1 MTVITPYIWVI
12 GPVNTLCYNELNS
25 VAIES
30 IEESIYIMAVPP
42 SVEVNPPRV
51 LVVDDDQ
58 EVAKSIEATLRRHY
72 QVSVVHSGVSAIKE
86 ARRHSPDLI
95 VLDVIMPGMDGL
107 ETCRELRIDPILA
120 DIPILFLTA
129 LGRPEDR
136 VAGFRAGADDY
147 LTKPFNLEELQLR
160 IKAILRRVSP
170 PMPDPAP
177 TSQIAVNNVVLDRH
191 SYRVTNGNKHT
202 TLTPVEF
209 DLLYHL
215 MTHPN
220 EVFTSDR
227 LLQEVWD
234 YPSES
239 GSPDLVRMHI
249 KNLRTKIEKNPGKPE
264 FILTIPRRGYTIA
277 SE

>member
-1 MTVITPYIWVI
+1 MFSAT
-12 GPVNTLCYNELNS
+12 
-25 VAIES
+25 A
-30 IEESIYIMAVPP
+30 
-42 SVEVNPPRV
+42 PPRI
-51 LVVDDDQ
+51 LVVDDDE

-72 QVSVVHSGVSAIKE
+72 QVAVTYSGVKAIKE
-86 ARRHSPDLI
+86 ARRHFPDLI
-95 VLDVIMPGMDGL
+95 VLDILMPGMDGL
-107 ETCRELRIDPILA
+107 ETCRQLRKDPALGE
-120 DIPILFLTA
+120 IPILFLTA
-129 LGRPEDR
+129 LGRPGER

-160 IKAILRRVSP
+160 IQAILRRT
-170 PMPDPAP
+170 AP
-177 TSQIAVNNVVLDRH
+177 TNLTRPIDFIEVNDLVLDRQN
-191 SYRVTNGNKHT
+191 YRVNAGNKQA

-209 DLLYHL
+209 DLLFHL
-215 MTHPN
+215 MTHSN

-249 KNLRTKIEKNPGKPE
+249 RNIRQKIEDNPSNPK

-277 SE
+277 PK

>member
-1 MTVITPYIWVI
+1 MVITP
-12 GPVNTLCYNELNS
+12 GAETTPL
-25 VAIES
+25 
-30 IEESIYIMAVPP
+30 
-42 SVEVNPPRV
+42 RV

-58 EVAKSIEATLRRHY
+58 EVAKSIEATLRRQY
-72 QVSVVHSGVSAIKE
+72 QVYVVHTGIEAIKE
-86 ARRHSPDLI
+86 ARRHSPDI
-95 VLDVIMPGMDGL
+95 VVLDVIMPGMDGL
-107 ETCRELRIDPILA
+107 ETCRQLRIDPTLS

-160 IKAILRRVSP
+160 IQAILRRITSVTQQP
-170 PMPDPAP
+170 PS
-177 TSQIAVNNVVLDRH
+177 TQIKVNNVVLDRR
-191 SYRVTNGNKHT
+191 SYRVTTDKKEV

-215 MTHPN
+215 MIHPD
-220 EVFTSDR
+220 EVFTSDK

-234 YPSES
+234 YPTES

-249 KNLRTKIEKNPGKPE
+249 KNLRTKIEEDPSKPE

>member
-1 MTVITPYIWVI
+1 
-12 GPVNTLCYNELNS
+12 
-25 VAIES
+25 
-30 IEESIYIMAVPP
+30 MATSSPTGHP
-42 SVEVNPPRV
+42 SPRI
-51 LVVDDDQ
+51 LVVDDDP
-58 EVAKSIEATLRRHY
+58 EVARSIEASLRKHY
-72 QVSVVHSGVSAIKE
+72 KVFVVYSGVEAVKE
-86 ARRHSPDLI
+86 ARRHPPDLI
-95 VLDVIMPGMDGL
+95 VLDVLMPDMDGL
-107 ETCRELRIDPILA
+107 ETCRQLRIDPALA

-160 IKAILRRVSP
+160 IRAILRRVSGFASP
-170 PMPDPAP
+170 P
-177 TSQIAVNNVVLDRH
+177 SSKLKVHQLILDRN
-191 SYRVTNGNKHT
+191 SYEVTTDKKQAK
-202 TLTPVEF
+202 LTPIEF

-215 MTHPN
+215 MMYPN

-249 KNLRTKIEKNPGKPE
+249 KNLREKIEADPRKPE
-264 FILTIPRRGYTIA
+264 FILTVPRRGYTIA

>member
-1 MTVITPYIWVI
+1 
-12 GPVNTLCYNELNS
+12 
-25 VAIES
+25 
-30 IEESIYIMAVPP
+30 MAV
-42 SVEVNPPRV
+42 SLQAEANPPRV
-51 LVVDDDQ
+51 IVVDDDQ
-58 EVAKSIEATLRRHY
+58 EVAKSIEATLRRNY
-72 QVSVVHSGVSAIKE
+72 QVFVVHSGVGAIKE
-86 ARRHSPDLI
+86 ARRHSPDII
-95 VLDVIMPGMDGL
+95 VLDVVMPGMDGF
-107 ETCRELRIDPILA
+107 ETCRQFRVDPALT

-136 VAGFRAGADDY
+136 VAGLRAGADDY

-160 IKAILRRVSP
+160 IKAILRRISP
-170 PMPDPAP
+170 ATAANPPN
-177 TSQIAVNNVVLDRH
+177 SQITVNGAVLDRL
-191 SYRVTNGNKHT
+191 SYRITTDKNQA

-249 KNLRTKIEKNPGKPE
+249 KNLRSKIEEDPSNPE

>member
-1 MTVITPYIWVI
+1 MVVSSTAENLSRI
-12 GPVNTLCYNELNS
+12 
-25 VAIES
+25 
-30 IEESIYIMAVPP
+30 
-42 SVEVNPPRV
+42 
-51 LVVDDDQ
+51 LVVDDDP

-72 QVSVVHSGVSAIKE
+72 QVFVVHSGIGAIKE
-86 ARRHSPDLI
+86 ARRHQPDLI
-95 VLDVIMPGMDGL
+95 VLDVVMPGMDGL
-107 ETCRELRIDPILA
+107 ETCRQLRIDPTLA

-160 IKAILRRVSP
+160 IKAILRRVSRST
-170 PMPDPAP
+170 PAP
-177 TSQIAVNNVVLDRH
+177 TESQIKVSKLVLDKH
-191 SYRVTNGNKHT
+191 SFCVTTAEKQSI
-202 TLTPVEF
+202 LTPVEF

-215 MTHPN
+215 MTHPD

-249 KNLRTKIEKNPGKPE
+249 KNLRRKIEVDPQRPE
-264 FILTIPRRGYTIA
+264 YILTIPRRGYTVA
-277 SE
+277 TG

>member
-1 MTVITPYIWVI
+1 
-12 GPVNTLCYNELNS
+12 
-25 VAIES
+25 
-30 IEESIYIMAVPP
+30 MAVF
-42 SVEVNPPRV
+42 SLEEANLSRI
-51 LVVDDDQ
+51 LVVDDDP

-72 QVSVVHSGVSAIKE
+72 QVFVVHSGVGAIKE
-86 ARRHSPDLI
+86 ARRHQPDII
-95 VLDVIMPGMDGL
+95 VLDVVMPGMDGL
-107 ETCRELRIDPILA
+107 ETCRQLRTDPALA

-170 PMPDPAP
+170 PVSLA
-177 TSQIAVNNVVLDRH
+177 TNSRIKISNLVLDRH
-191 SYRVTNGNKHT
+191 SYCVTTNSKQSV
-202 TLTPVEF
+202 LTPVEF
-209 DLLYHL
+209 ELLYHL

-227 LLQEVWD
+227 LLKEVWD

-249 KNLRTKIEKNPGKPE
+249 KNLRKKIEVDPRKPE
-264 FILTIPRRGYTIA
+264 YILTIPRRGYTIA
-277 SE
+277 TG

>member
-1 MTVITPYIWVI
+1 
-12 GPVNTLCYNELNS
+12 
-25 VAIES
+25 
-30 IEESIYIMAVPP
+30 MAEYSPA
-42 SVEVNPPRV
+42 EANAPRV
-51 LVVDDDQ
+51 LIVDDEP
-58 EVAKSIEATLRRHY
+58 EVARSIEVTLRRHY
-72 QVSVVHSGVSAIKE
+72 QVSVVHTGVGAIKE

-95 VLDVIMPGMDGL
+95 VLDVRMPGMDGL
-107 ETCRELRIDPILA
+107 ETCRQLRIDPALT

-136 VAGFRAGADDY
+136 VEGFRAGADDY
-147 LTKPFNLEELQLR
+147 LTKPFNLEELHLR
-160 IKAILRRVSP
+160 IKAILRRTSRDATASP
-170 PMPDPAP
+170 SA
-177 TSQIAVNNVVLDRH
+177 QINVNGLILDRYNFH
-191 SYRVTNGNKHT
+191 VKTREKQA

-215 MTHPN
+215 MVHPN

-249 KNLRTKIEKNPGKPE
+249 KNLRQKIETDPRKPE
-264 FILTIPRRGYTIA
+264 HIITIPRRGYTIA

>member
-1 MTVITPYIWVI
+1 MTASMSAENNNI
-12 GPVNTLCYNELNS
+12 
-25 VAIES
+25 
-30 IEESIYIMAVPP
+30 
-42 SVEVNPPRV
+42 RV
-51 LVVDDDQ
+51 LVVDDDL

-72 QVSVVHSGVSAIKE
+72 QVYVVYTGIGAIKE
-86 ARRHSPDLI
+86 ARQHQPDII

-107 ETCRELRIDPILA
+107 ETCRELRADPALA

-136 VAGFRAGADDY
+136 VAGLRAGADDY

-160 IKAILRRVSP
+160 IKAILRRASRAPVAPDSSWIRVS
-170 PMPDPAP
+170 DLA
-177 TSQIAVNNVVLDRH
+177 LHRH
-191 SYRVTNGNKHT
+191 SYCVQTSKKKS

-215 MTHPN
+215 MIHPN

-227 LLQEVWD
+227 LLKEVWD

-249 KNLRTKIEKNPGKPE
+249 KNIRQKIEEDPRRPE
-264 FILTIPRRGYTIA
+264 FILTIPRRGYTIGTG
-277 SE
+277 

>member
-1 MTVITPYIWVI
+1 
-12 GPVNTLCYNELNS
+12 
-25 VAIES
+25 
-30 IEESIYIMAVPP
+30 MAA
-42 SVEVNPPRV
+42 SSLSEANPPRV
-51 LVVDDDQ
+51 LVVDDDP
-58 EVAKSIEATLRRHY
+58 EVAKSIEATLRKHY
-72 QVSVVHSGVSAIKE
+72 QVFVVYSGVAAIKE
-86 ARRHSPDLI
+86 ARRHCPDLI

-107 ETCRELRIDPILA
+107 ETCRQLRMDPALA
-120 DIPILFLTA
+120 DVPILFLTA

-136 VAGFRAGADDY
+136 VAGFRAGGDDY

-160 IKAILRRVSP
+160 INAILRRAVRTTSIP
-170 PMPDPAP
+170 P
-177 TSQIAVNNVVLDRH
+177 SSSLQVNSLVLDRN
-191 SYRVTNGNKHT
+191 SFRVTTSKKEA

-215 MTHPN
+215 MTHPD

-249 KNLRTKIEKNPGKPE
+249 KNLRNKIEDDPSKPE
-264 FILTIPRRGYTIA
+264 FILTVPRRGYTIA
-277 SE
+277 SG